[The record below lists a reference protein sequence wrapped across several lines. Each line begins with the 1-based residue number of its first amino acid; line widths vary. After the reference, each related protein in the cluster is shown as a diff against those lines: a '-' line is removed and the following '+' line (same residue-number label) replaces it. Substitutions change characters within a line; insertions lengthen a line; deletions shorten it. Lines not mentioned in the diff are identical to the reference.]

1 MFNLRTS
8 LVCVP
13 LILAAFTLALPN
25 APEHTSAPNV
35 DYPEYHPIETNLGTV
50 LCLHYN
56 SYGQLI
62 GEKLPLHNKPPTD
75 WYFNASVS
83 DIKPFRN
90 VLANTEEVCNLGPQG
105 CRTLGCKAG
114 KGAIGWCNESGH
126 KIRMPC
132 RFLTEY
138 VDEIVELQWVS
149 KILFCPLPGH
159 SKTARLPTIGPGTVL
174 DCSVLAMAGP
184 VSKLANSL
192 TRSIDDHCDCSDFP
206 CWDTMRTHC
215 LRGRSVGLVSTVP
228 AIKYDILGAEFHH
241 NL

>member
-8 LVCVP
+8 LGCVP

-138 VDEIVELQWVS
+138 VDEIVEVCGRRSIIHTYVNGMILVKGWPGDFTVWVG
-149 KILFCPLPGH
+149 KP
-159 SKTARLPTIGPGTVL
+159 
-174 DCSVLAMAGP
+174 AGP
-184 VSKLANSL
+184 FG
-192 TRSIDDHCDCSDFP
+192 CDWS
-206 CWDTMRTHC
+206 
-215 LRGRSVGLVSTVP
+215 
-228 AIKYDILGAEFHH
+228 Y
-241 NL
+241 